1 MFENIIKE
9 VGLDSF
15 IDECISIGHSI
26 EEVKKSLPWKV
37 SRFKDPKLT
46 EYVKTKYEDIIKQ
59 KYEAYQQEKALLE
72 PLDIIPKYSNAKD
85 IYNQAFPEKDYIV
98 YDYSESG
105 KKQGVLPAKGAIG
118 FGGSIREGKSTFI
131 MELALSVATG
141 RPFLNK
147 FEVKQSKVLYCL
159 TQGDTES
166 IHDKIKSFYPNAA
179 PEGLENLIIDTYR
192 IDNDRV
198 ILPSITSISDSDNF
212 ATLEEYLEQNKDT
225 RLIILDMVDDYL
237 DLSGKEKPQKM
248 KVTNALNNFARKNNI
263 LIIALKHTGKVQKD
277 HFKKS
282 LTLLGDTSELG
293 GYAGTI
299 LLRQTQ
305 VGYEIQ
311 TELREGTKRD
321 MEVEYTEH
329 DGHIT
334 ITYLGEM
341 GGLHNKRKEVY
352 DVIRDNPLI
361 NAKRITEII
370 YGEDHKDG
378 EYKNVRKEISKLKD
392 SNMII
397 REGSNKTG
405 GYKAK

>member
-1 MFENIIKE
+1 MIDDYFNLS
-9 VGLDSF
+9 GLDN
-15 IDECISIGHSI
+15 
-26 EEVKKSLPWKV
+26 
-37 SRFKDPKLT
+37 T
-46 EYVKTKYEDIIKQ
+46 E
-59 KYEAYQQEKALLE
+59 
-72 PLDIIPKYSNAKD
+72 
-85 IYNQAFPEKDYIV
+85 
-98 YDYSESG
+98 
-105 KKQGVLPAKGAIG
+105 
-118 FGGSIREGKSTFI
+118 
-131 MELALSVATG
+131 
-141 RPFLNK
+141 
-147 FEVKQSKVLYCL
+147 
-159 TQGDTES
+159 
-166 IHDKIKSFYPNAA
+166 
-179 PEGLENLIIDTYR
+179 
-192 IDNDRV
+192 
-198 ILPSITSISDSDNF
+198 
-212 ATLEEYLEQNKDT
+212 
-225 RLIILDMVDDYL
+225 
-237 DLSGKEKPQKM
+237 KM
-248 KVTNALNNFARKNNI
+248 RKTNALNNFARKNNI
-263 LIIALKHTGKVQKD
+263 LVIALKHTAKVQKD
-277 HFKKS
+277 YFKKS
-282 LTLLGDTSELG
+282 LTIQGSMTELG

-305 VGYEIQ
+305 EGYQIQ